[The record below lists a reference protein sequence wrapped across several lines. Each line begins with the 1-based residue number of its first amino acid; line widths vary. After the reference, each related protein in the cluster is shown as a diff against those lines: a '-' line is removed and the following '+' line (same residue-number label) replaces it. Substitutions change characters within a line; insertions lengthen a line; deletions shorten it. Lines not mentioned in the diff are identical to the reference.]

1 MKSGTVY
8 LVPTPIGNL
17 GDMTYR
23 AVEVLKSVA
32 LIAAEDT
39 RSARRLL
46 QHFEIA
52 VPRLISYHKFSEKQ
66 RIPELLEILKT
77 GGDIAII
84 SDAGSPGISD
94 PSQFIVDAALE
105 AELEVI
111 ALPGATAFVPALT
124 ASGLP
129 CRSFCFIGF
138 LPTQAKEKRLLL
150 QRLSTYPET
159 LIFYEAPHRLQKMLT
174 ELYKTLGNRRVV
186 LAREL
191 SKIYEEY
198 TRGDLE
204 SLLSSWDVTE
214 KGEFVVLLEG
224 AQAPELDPEELRQL
238 VLSLLKAGK
247 KASEI
252 QAELSGQYPRN
263 QIYQCLLS
271 FKKRKA

>member
-46 QHFEIA
+46 QHFDIQ
-52 VPRLISYHKFSEKQ
+52 PPKLISYHKFSEKQ
-66 RIPELLEILKT
+66 RLPELLDILKT
-77 GGDIAII
+77 GSDIAII

-94 PSQFIVDAALE
+94 PSEFIVQAATT
-105 AELEVI
+105 AEIPVI

-124 ASGLP
+124 ASGLSS
-129 CRSFCFIGF
+129 RSFCFIGF
-138 LPTQAKEKRLLL
+138 LPTQAKERRLLL

-159 LIFYEAPHRLQKMLT
+159 LIFYEAPHRLEKTLT
-174 ELYKTLGNRRVV
+174 ELHKTLGNRRVV

-198 TRGDLE
+198 TRSDLE
-204 SLLSSWDVTE
+204 SLLKDWSVTE

-224 AQAPELDPEELRQL
+224 AAASEPDPAELRRE

-247 KASEI
+247 KPSEI
-252 QAELSGQYPRN
+252 QTELSGSYPRN

>member
-66 RIPELLEILKT
+66 RIPELLELLKA
-77 GGDIAII
+77 GKDIAII

-138 LPTQAKEKRLLL
+138 LPTQAKERRLLL
-150 QRLSTYPET
+150 QRLSTYPDT

-214 KGEFVVLLEG
+214 KGEFVVLIEG
-224 AQAPELDPEELRQL
+224 AEAKEPDPEELRQL

-271 FKKRKA
+271 FKKKQA

>member
-39 RSARRLL
+39 RTSRRLL
-46 QHFEIA
+46 QHFGIT
-52 VPRLISYHKFSEKQ
+52 PPTLISYHKFSEKQ
-66 RIPELLEILKT
+66 RLPELLELLKA
-77 GGDIAII
+77 GKDIAII

-94 PSQFIVDAALE
+94 PSEYLVQAATRAEIEIV
-105 AELEVI
+105 

-129 CRSFCFIGF
+129 SRSFCFIGF
-138 LPTQAKEKRLLL
+138 LPTQAKERRILL

-159 LIFYEAPHRLQKMLT
+159 LIFYEAPHRLQKTLT
-174 ELYKTLGNRRVV
+174 EIHKILGNRRAV

-198 TRGDLE
+198 IHGDLE
-204 SLLSSWDVTE
+204 SLLADWSVTE
-214 KGEFVVLLEG
+214 KGEFVVLIEG
-224 AQAPELDPEELRQL
+224 AEAREPDPEELRRR
-238 VLSLLKAGK
+238 VLSLLKEGK
-247 KASEI
+247 KASVI
-252 QAELSGQYPRN
+252 QAELSGSYPRN

-271 FKKRKA
+271 FKKAKV